1 MKLKSR
7 EILNFFQKSGRI
19 KKEKNPRSHCCAMTA
34 HPKVELF
41 TAFHGVLLPGERESA
56 GYRA

>member
-1 MKLKSR
+1 
-7 EILNFFQKSGRI
+7 
-19 KKEKNPRSHCCAMTA
+19 MTA

-41 TAFHGVLLPGERESA
+41 TAFHRVLLPGERESA